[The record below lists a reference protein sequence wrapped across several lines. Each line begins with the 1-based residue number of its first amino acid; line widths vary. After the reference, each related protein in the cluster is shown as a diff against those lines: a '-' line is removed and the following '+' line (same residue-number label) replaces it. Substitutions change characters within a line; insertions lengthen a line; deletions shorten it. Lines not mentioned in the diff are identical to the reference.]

1 MRDFLLNESIRRLA
15 TEAATRFNAM
25 VAEGDQIPFDVA
37 TDTSEGSPFYS
48 YVPQTGRYV
57 AERVAEL
64 HGLPSWGSAREAVV
78 EAGVAATYLE
88 GRGELVPAEPGARAG
103 RMLEVFFVELWE
115 GSTGFALDRD
125 KLETQLAMLDAE
137 ARSIDDADVL
147 IVPIV
152 GLRMSMSR
160 LQLPNGVR
168 IVRADSIS
176 APIEAMR
183 SEGMGRAAWEPQ
195 FLAVAEQ
202 GPDEAAEAALNQLRE
217 LISVMRMFKVGGIG
231 LGPFAFAPTGEDTWR
246 RLTTGAPAT
255 RPGGYRLSEEEGA
268 ALAAFAAELE
278 ARPDPDGALTWA
290 VGRFEMGC
298 ERESAM
304 EGLSDQLLALRAVLE
319 GHGPVGASLP
329 LRASALIA
337 DQHLDRIQARER
349 VEEVLE
355 LERSLMNGRTLERA
369 VELATWIEDGVR
381 RLLRQ
386 AALGELGQDLSA
398 TADETLI
405 ASGLEAG
412 DAEITV
418 YAQEDFE
425 QDLEAVEEPTADEF
439 RVVEAPDRSP
449 RTPES
454 WTDAPEPWT
463 ESPEPSPDMS
473 ESWTGAPVSS
483 PGAPGPAAED
493 EPVDASRS
501 SFDRDHDLTLS
512 QAKNEG
518 PAEGDR
524 ASGAEED
531 QASYDEEEES
541 MDTRIMEPIPAPG
554 EIKVTATHW
563 LDEVSEERPGDS
575 LEWPA
580 AEARDLQHRERIDTP
595 RVRHLFPVPDS
606 DWELEHPEFEYSR
619 RT

>member
-1 MRDFLLNESIRRLA
+1 VRDFLLNESFRRLA

-25 VAEGDQIPFDVA
+25 VAEGEQIPFDVA
-37 TDTSEGSPFYS
+37 TDTAEDSPFYS

-57 AERVAEL
+57 AERTDEL
-64 HGLPSWGSAREAVV
+64 HALPGWNAAREAVV
-78 EAGVAATYLE
+78 EAGVASTYLE
-88 GRGELVPAEPGARAG
+88 ARGELVPAEPGTRAE
-103 RMLEVFFVELWE
+103 RMLEVFFIGLWE
-115 GSTGFALDRD
+115 GSTGFALDRQR
-125 KLETQLAMLDAE
+125 LEEQIATLDAE
-137 ARSIDDADVL
+137 ARSADDADVL

-152 GLRMSMSR
+152 GLRMSMNR

-168 IVRADSIS
+168 IVRADQVA
-176 APIEAMR
+176 APVEAMR

-202 GPDEAAEAALNQLRE
+202 GGDHGADEALHQLRE

-246 RLTTGAPAT
+246 RITTGAPAT
-255 RPGGYRLSEEEGA
+255 RPGGYRLSEEEGTE
-268 ALAAFAAELE
+268 LAAFADLLE
-278 ARPDPDGALTWA
+278 QRPDPDNALSWA

-304 EGLSDQLLALRAVLE
+304 EGLSDHLLALRAVLE

-337 DQHLDRIQARER
+337 DENFDRIEARER

-355 LERSLMNGRTLERA
+355 LERALMNGRILDGA
-369 VELATWIEDGVR
+369 IELATWIEDGVR

-386 AALGELGQDLSA
+386 AALGELGSDLSA

-405 ASGLEAG
+405 ATGLEAG

-418 YAQEDFE
+418 YAEED
-425 QDLEAVEEPTADEF
+425 EAEEVDVYEEPVAEEF
-439 RVVEAPDRSP
+439 RIVEAP
-449 RTPES
+449 
-454 WTDAPEPWT
+454 
-463 ESPEPSPDMS
+463 
-473 ESWTGAPVSS
+473 APVDMIEELENAVEL
-483 PGAPGPAAED
+483 GGD
-493 EPVDASRS
+493 EP
-501 SFDRDHDLTLS
+501 
-512 QAKNEG
+512 EE
-518 PAEGDR
+518 PE
-524 ASGAEED
+524 EED
-531 QASYDEEEES
+531 DH
-541 MDTRIMEPIPAPG
+541 MDTRILEPIPAPG

-563 LDEVSEERPGDS
+563 LDEVDQETSSGHS

-580 AEARDLQHRERIDTP
+580 AEERDLQHRERIDTP

-606 DWELEHPEFEYSR
+606 DWDVSHLEYTHFGRHDAS
-619 RT
+619 